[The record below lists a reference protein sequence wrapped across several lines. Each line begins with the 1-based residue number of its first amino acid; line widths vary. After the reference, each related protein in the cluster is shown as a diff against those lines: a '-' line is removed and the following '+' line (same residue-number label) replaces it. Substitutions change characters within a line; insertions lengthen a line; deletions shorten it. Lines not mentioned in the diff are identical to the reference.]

1 MSLLIILFNVLP
13 RLVYFY
19 TILLVVYALMSWF
32 PGAYQSKPYQL
43 LGKICEPFLNLFR
56 RLPLQF
62 GGIDFSVMAA
72 IIALNFALEV
82 LQKILLS
89 LIY

>member
-1 MSLLIILFNVLP
+1 MELVITLFSILN

-19 TILLVVYALMSWF
+19 SILLVVYALMSWF
-32 PGAYQSKPYQL
+32 PGAYQSQLGQL

-62 GGIDFSVMAA
+62 GGIDFSIMAA
-72 IIALNFALEV
+72 ILALNLFMEV
-82 LQKILLS
+82 LRKILITI
-89 LIY
+89 IY

>member
-1 MSLLIILFNVLP
+1 MELIITLFNVLN
-13 RLVYFY
+13 RLVYLY
-19 TILLVVYALMSWF
+19 TTLLIVYALMSWF
-32 PGAYQSKPYQL
+32 PGAYQSRFGQL
-43 LGKICEPFLNLFR
+43 LGRICEPFLNLFR

-72 IIALNFALEV
+72 ILALNFAMGV
-82 LQKILLS
+82 LQRILVN

>member
-1 MSLLIILFNVLP
+1 MNLLITLFNVLN
-13 RLVYFY
+13 RLVYLY

-32 PGAYQSKPYQL
+32 PGAYQSRFGQL
-43 LGKICEPFLNLFR
+43 LGRICEPFLNLFR

-62 GGIDFSVMAA
+62 AGIDFSIMVA
-72 IIALNFALEV
+72 ILALNIVMEV
-82 LQKILLS
+82 LQKILIN

>member
-1 MSLLIILFNVLP
+1 MSLLITLFNVLS

-32 PGAYQSKPYQL
+32 PGAYQSKLGQL
-43 LGKICEPFLNLFR
+43 LGKICEPFLDLFR

-72 IIALNFALEV
+72 IIALNIVLEV
-82 LQKILLS
+82 LQKILIS

>member
-1 MSLLIILFNVLP
+1 
-13 RLVYFY
+13 
-19 TILLVVYALMSWF
+19 MSWF
-32 PGAYQSKPYQL
+32 PGAYQSKLGQL
-43 LGKICEPFLNLFR
+43 LGKICEPFLDLFR

-72 IIALNFALEV
+72 IIALNIAMEV
-82 LQKILLS
+82 LQKILIS

>member
-1 MSLLIILFNVLP
+1 MSLLITLFNVLS
-13 RLVYFY
+13 RLVYLY

-32 PGAYQSKPYQL
+32 PGAYQSKLGQL
-43 LGKICEPFLNLFR
+43 LGKICEPFLDLFR

-72 IIALNFALEV
+72 IIALNIAMEV
-82 LQKILLS
+82 LQKILIS

>member
-1 MSLLIILFNVLP
+1 MELIITLFNILN
-13 RLVYFY
+13 RLVYLY

-32 PGAYQSKPYQL
+32 PGAYQSRFGQL
-43 LGKICEPFLNLFR
+43 LGRICEPFLDLFR

-62 GGIDFSVMAA
+62 GGIDFSIMAA
-72 IIALNFALEV
+72 ILALNIAMEV
-82 LQKILLS
+82 LQKILIN

>member
-1 MSLLIILFNVLP
+1 MELIITLFNILN
-13 RLVYFY
+13 RLVYLY

-32 PGAYQSKPYQL
+32 PGAYQSRFGQL
-43 LGKICEPFLNLFR
+43 LGRICEPFLDLFR

-72 IIALNFALEV
+72 ILALNIAMEV
-82 LQKILLS
+82 LQKILIN

>member
-1 MSLLIILFNVLP
+1 MGLIITLFNVLS
-13 RLVYFY
+13 RLVYLY

-32 PGAYQSKPYQL
+32 PGAYQSRFGQL
-43 LGKICEPFLNLFR
+43 LGRICEPFLNLFR

-62 GGIDFSVMAA
+62 GGIDFSIMAA
-72 IIALNFALEV
+72 IFALNIAMEV
-82 LQKILLS
+82 LRKILIN

>member
-1 MSLLIILFNVLP
+1 MSLLITLFNVLS

-32 PGAYQSKPYQL
+32 PGAYQSKLGQL
-43 LGKICEPFLNLFR
+43 LGKICEPFLDLFR

-72 IIALNFALEV
+72 IIALNIALEV
-82 LQKILLS
+82 LQKMLIS

>member
-1 MSLLIILFNVLP
+1 MELIITLFNVLN
-13 RLVYFY
+13 RLVYLY
-19 TILLVVYALMSWF
+19 TTLLIVYALMSWF
-32 PGAYQSKPYQL
+32 PGAYQSRFGQL
-43 LGKICEPFLNLFR
+43 LGRICEPFLNLFR

-72 IIALNFALEV
+72 ILALNFAMGV
-82 LQKILLS
+82 LQRILIN

>member
-1 MSLLIILFNVLP
+1 MSLLITLFNVLS

-32 PGAYQSKPYQL
+32 PGAYQSKLGQM
-43 LGKICEPFLNLFR
+43 LGKICEPFLDLFR

-72 IIALNFALEV
+72 IIALNIALEV
-82 LQKILLS
+82 LQKILIS

>member
-1 MSLLIILFNVLP
+1 MSLLITLFNVLS

-32 PGAYQSKPYQL
+32 PGAYQSKLGQL
-43 LGKICEPFLNLFR
+43 LGKICEPFLDLFR

-72 IIALNFALEV
+72 IIALNIALEV
-82 LQKILLS
+82 LQKILIS

>member
-1 MSLLIILFNVLP
+1 MNLLITLFYYLN
-13 RLVYFY
+13 RLVYLY

-32 PGAYQSKPYQL
+32 PGQL
-43 LGKICEPFLNLFR
+43 LGRICEPFLDLFR

-72 IIALNFALEV
+72 ILALNIAMEV
-82 LQKILLS
+82 LQRILYS
-89 LIY
+89 IIY